1 MCGLKGSR
9 VEAELGEEI
18 GEAGKGWVGYRDG
31 MQMKAVLITSQRI

>member
-18 GEAGKGWVGYRDG
+18 CEAGKGWVGFGGGTGGDSSDKG
-31 MQMKAVLITSQRI
+31 